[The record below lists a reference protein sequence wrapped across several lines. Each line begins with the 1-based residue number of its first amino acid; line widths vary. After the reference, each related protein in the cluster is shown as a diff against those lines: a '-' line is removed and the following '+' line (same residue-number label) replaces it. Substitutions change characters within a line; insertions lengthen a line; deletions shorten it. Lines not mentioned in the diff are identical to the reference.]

1 MKLLLKYILPV
12 LVAMAFV
19 GYGDGSSCADSA
31 ASDFEMALSE
41 AAVSC
46 DISESEPEPCLPRQI
61 TSSVNVV
68 PHSNARRVD
77 NSHRHGFEFIKSG
90 KVINA
95 GIRYFTQNISIVIYS
110 SHFEPGQ
117 RLLCLGRLI
126 I

>member
-1 MKLLLKYILPV
+1 MRLLLKYILPV
-12 LVAMAFV
+12 LVALAFV
-19 GYGDGSSCADSA
+19 GYGDGSSCADPA

-77 NSHRHGFEFIKSG
+77 NSHRHGFEVIKSG

-95 GIRYFTQNISIVIYS
+95 GARYFVQNISIVIS
-110 SHFEPGQ
+110 SSLTEPAH
-117 RLLCLGRLI
+117 RLI
-126 I
+126 RMGKLVI